1 MNSKMLGSIA
11 IVAGTAIGGG
21 MLALP
26 LATAA
31 LGSVAAIILLV
42 VIWGVSAYTALLM
55 LEINL
60 RSGVGDNVHAITG
73 KTLGKFGQ
81 LIQGGSFLSLLYA
94 LTMVYLLGGSSLLVS
109 KLDGLFGVQLDSHSA
124 IMLFTLFFGGLIA
137 VGIAWI
143 DKISRVL
150 FSAMV
155 LLLVLVVLFLL
166 PDVSLSSMAAT
177 AVIEGVEQ
185 GSFSGY
191 LMAAVPVVFTSFG
204 FHVCI
209 ASLVGYLD
217 GDSVKL
223 RKVLLIG
230 STIPLACYIF
240 WLTVTLGTVGGDR
253 ISGFD
258 GSLPQLIN
266 ALQALAQSSIVSQ
279 SIAFFADLALITSFL
294 GVTMSLFDFI
304 AELTRAKSNASGRL
318 QTWLLTFIPP
328 LLCAIFYPDGFVKV
342 LGFAAIPLVMMI
354 IILPILMAMRQR
366 KLALGGYQVMG
377 GTPALYV
384 AGALGVMIIASQ
396 LWVTM

>member
-1 MNSKMLGSIA
+1 MLGSIA